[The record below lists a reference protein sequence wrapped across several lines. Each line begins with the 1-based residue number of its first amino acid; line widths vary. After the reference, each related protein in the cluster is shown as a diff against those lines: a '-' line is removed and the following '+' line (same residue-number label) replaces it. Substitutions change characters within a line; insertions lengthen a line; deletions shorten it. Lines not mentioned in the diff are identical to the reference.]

1 MPGEWTLVEV
11 EAIVSDYLDMLEM
24 ELKGQRF
31 SKIEYNRK
39 LQSQIGRSKGSI
51 EFKHA
56 NISAI
61 LIEEGFPYID
71 GYKPR
76 SNYQE
81 LLRDAVLRRL
91 EFHKEIESLTIEIV
105 NKQPDPSTKKIDFAS
120 ILVAPPAGTA
130 STRDFSKLPSWK
142 SNRNPNYLAIEASN
156 RSLGAEGEKF
166 IMEYEHYRLWI
177 SGLKSLAERIDRVSV
192 SQGDHVGYDI
202 QSFDPDGRPR
212 RIEVKTTRFGLMTP
226 FFASANEV
234 ETSKR
239 FGDEYHLYRLFK
251 FEKSPKLFIVN
262 GSLRDRFKLKP
273 IQFQARIG

>member
-1 MPGEWTLVEV
+1 MPGGWSLVEV

-24 ELKGQRF
+24 ELKGEHY
-31 SKIEYNRK
+31 SKIDYNRK

-91 EFHKEIESLTIEIV
+91 EFHKEIESLTLEIV
-105 NKQPDPSTKKIDFAS
+105 NKQPDPNTKKIDFSS
-120 ILVAPPAGTA
+120 ILMPTPTGSV
-130 STRDFSKLPSWK
+130 STRDWSNLPTRK
-142 SNRNPNYLAIEASN
+142 SNKNPNYLAIEASN

-166 IMEYEHYRLWI
+166 IMEYEHYRLWT
-177 SGLKSLAERIDRVSV
+177 SGLKSLAERIDQVSV
-192 SQGDHVGYDI
+192 TQGDHVGYDI
-202 QSFDPDGRPR
+202 QSFDQDGSPR

-239 FGDEYHLYRLFK
+239 FSGEYHLYRVFK

-262 GSLRDRFKLKP
+262 GALSDRFKLKP
-273 IQFQARIG
+273 TQFQARIG

>member
-1 MPGEWTLVEV
+1 MPGEWSLVEV

-24 ELKGQRF
+24 ELKGQPF

-105 NKQPDPSTKKIDFAS
+105 NKQPDPNTKKIDFSS
-120 ILVAPPAGTA
+120 ILIPTPTESVSTKQWSNLPP
-130 STRDFSKLPSWK
+130 RK

-166 IMEYEHYRLWI
+166 IMEYEHYRLWT

-192 SQGDHVGYDI
+192 TQGDHVGYDI

-262 GSLRDRFKLKP
+262 GALGDRFKLKAT
-273 IQFQARIG
+273 QFQARIG

>member
-1 MPGEWTLVEV
+1 MPGEWSLVEV

-39 LQSQIGRSKGSI
+39 LQSQIVRSKGSI

-105 NKQPDPSTKKIDFAS
+105 NKQPDPNTKKIDFSS
-120 ILVAPPAGTA
+120 ILIPTPTESVSTKQWPNLPP
-130 STRDFSKLPSWK
+130 RK

-166 IMEYEHYRLWI
+166 IMEYEHNRLWT

-192 SQGDHVGYDI
+192 TQGDHVGYDI

-262 GSLRDRFKLKP
+262 GALGDRFKLKAT
-273 IQFQARIG
+273 QFQARIG

>member
-1 MPGEWTLVEV
+1 MPGEWSLVEV

-24 ELKGQRF
+24 ELKGERY
-31 SKIEYNRK
+31 SKIDYNRK
-39 LQSQIGRSKGSI
+39 LQTQIGRSKGSI

-61 LIEEGFPYID
+61 LLEEGFPYID

-81 LLRDAVLRRL
+81 LLRDTVLGRL
-91 EFHKEIESLTIEIV
+91 EFHKEVESLTIEIV
-105 NKQPDPSTKKIDFAS
+105 NKQPDPTPKKIDYS
-120 ILVAPPAGTA
+120 SVLVPTPTETV
-130 STRDFSKLPSWK
+130 STRDFSKLPSRR
-142 SNRNPNYLAIEASN
+142 SNKKPNYLAIEASN

-166 IMEYEHYRLWI
+166 IMEYEHYRLWT

-192 SQGDHVGYDI
+192 TQGDHVGYDI

-262 GSLRDRFKLKP
+262 GALGDRFKLKAT
-273 IQFQARIG
+273 QFQARIG